1 MNPTVHSLVLSAVD
15 WDEVC
20 PWLLF
25 RKCLRLAFSFR
36 LLLLTTLHLILVSL
50 WLAAEFG
57 WFTSSRTVEDL
68 LKDYSCITA
77 YVPHTQFVFPSGRH
91 EVQKGTLQGGLTP
104 QLSAGE
110 LPSGDALLEE
120 KTGDDLRLE
129 MLTVLEMN
137 AQTKET
143 QSETALKSPQPSENE
158 TASTPSTDPVQ
169 PQEGPAA
176 NVAEAQTPAL
186 SGSIPNASAGKPY
199 RIGQIVNQICASAY
213 AGISTLLLWL
223 VSARLTALRLTRE
236 FRSSFRH
243 ELKFAMAQLGSTLTA
258 FFWIALGM
266 FLLALPLLVCRLFPA
281 NVMVWL
287 MPAALLYAVFYFFFL
302 LGTGLGSFF
311 IPSVLATENSD
322 AFDALSRSCAYALQ
336 KPMKLVLYLLAA
348 ILFGG
353 LGLCA
358 IVFLV
363 VLIEYLCLTLTD
375 TLPLGGSSL
384 ALYAFSWSV
393 SAWLLLYGFAA
404 IQGIYLLLRRDV
416 DAVELE
422 NVWLPEPQGVPA
434 PQLPKLEEAAKETA

>member
-50 WLAAEFG
+50 WLAAAFG

-77 YVPHTQFVFPSGRH
+77 YVPHTQSAFPSGTH
-91 EVQKGTLQGGLTP
+91 EIRQGTQGAIST

-110 LPSGDALLEE
+110 IPAGNVLSEE

-129 MLTVLEMN
+129 MLTVLEMD
-137 AQTKET
+137 APAERT
-143 QSETALKSPQPSENE
+143 QSETVLESPHPSENK
-158 TASTPSTDPVQ
+158 TASVPSTNIVQ
-169 PQEGPAA
+169 PQEDPDASIQGS
-176 NVAEAQTPAL
+176 QTPAL
-186 SGSIPNASAGKPY
+186 SVSAPNASAAKPY
-199 RIGQIVNQICASAY
+199 SMGQIVNQICASVY
-213 AGISTLLLWL
+213 AGISTLLLWV
-223 VSARLTALRLTRE
+223 VSARLTALQLTRE

-243 ELKFAMAQLGSTLTA
+243 ELKFAMAQLGSSLTA
-258 FFWIALGM
+258 FFWIALGT

-287 MPAALLYAVFYFFFL
+287 MPAALIYAVFYFFFL

-336 KPMKLVLYLLAA
+336 KPLKLVLYLLAA

-363 VLIEYLCLTLTD
+363 VLIEHLCLTLTG

-393 SAWLLLYGFAA
+393 SAWLLLYGFSAL
-404 IQGIYLLLRRDV
+404 QGIYLLLRRDV

-422 NVWLPEPQGVPA
+422 NVWLSEPQGVPA